1 MDQTP
6 QLDEG
11 LDPDGPSASD
21 LDQFGSEFMPC
32 PHCGEEYYDQAEVCP
47 RCGLARDEE
56 SGGIPAWAFATAVL
70 VLLGIVMFWV
80 F

>member
-1 MDQTP
+1 MQQTP
-6 QLDEG
+6 DFDEG
-11 LDPDGPSASD
+11 LDPNGPSAAD

-32 PHCGEEYYDQAEVCP
+32 PHCNKDYYDQAEVCP
-47 RCGLARDEE
+47 HCGLPRDAVE
-56 SGGIPAWAFATAVL
+56 GGMPVWVIATAVL